1 MNLSILLILHLLILS
16 LYTSARAE
24 SHFDGKIRR
33 SHQDYRLVF
42 DSQSKQAKV
51 NRRSVDVGGS
61 PLPTSDHEEGGNSR
75 LIVEYTLVMANSP
88 DCEPSLSDDFP
99 VRVQYRTISDLEVN
113 AANNWIDSPFQPAF
127 VPGETTILLR
137 EP

>member
-1 MNLSILLILHLLILS
+1 M
-16 LYTSARAE
+16 
-24 SHFDGKIRR
+24 
-33 SHQDYRLVF
+33 
-42 DSQSKQAKV
+42 V

-61 PLPTSDHEEGGNSR
+61 PLPASDHKEGGNSR

-113 AANNWIDSPFQPAF
+113 AANNWIDSPFKPAF
-127 VPGETTILLR
+127 IPGETTILLR